1 MKNITMKSTKEEIMN
16 AYLEQKKKLDE
27 QMAAKDDPV
36 ADAIAAKNV
45 AVVNSADAVAG
56 MGIFDPAIVQKYKD
70 LCDAIKLKEKELQD
84 LYGIEKEANTMVSL
98 INAHKDK
105 ERELVER
112 YKTLAADAEADFAGM
127 KTKIADEIESLKD
140 GKAAFVKSISDEN
153 AALMAEMKKKRDRD
167 TEEYGYEKNRARKIE
182 NDKWEDEKACRE
194 KVIADR
200 EAALDTL
207 ATELETKANY
217 LAEMESKVSEIPQ
230 LINEATEAGIKKGK
244 ADADKSNAFETRAL
258 TIKHEYATKA
268 LNDKIARLESDLAAK
283 REENDI
289 LRDKLDMAYS
299 QMKDL
304 ASETVKSSGGVKI
317 LSGETSGK

>member
-27 QMAAKDDPV
+27 QMATKDDPV

-112 YKTLAADAEADFAGM
+112 YKTLTADAEADFAGV

-167 TEEYGYEKNRARKIE
+167 TEEYEYEKNRARKIE

-258 TIKHEYATKA
+258 TTKHEYETKA